1 MKIIE
6 RKIEYIMVETYVLYL
21 CQDMEKPILLGV
33 SNDPLQLYQ
42 NALNPQT
49 ADKKD
54 KSLILNWLTRVE
66 SNLNEQEQRDMDYAF
81 TMNPLTDFSYTIRD
95 LTLYIKQINQY

>member
-1 MKIIE
+1 MAA
-6 RKIEYIMVETYVLYL
+6 YTTYVLYL
-21 CQDMEKPILLGV
+21 CQELEKPMLLGV
-33 SNDPLQLYQ
+33 GDDPTKLYQ

-66 SNLNEQEQRDMDYAF
+66 ANFTEQEQRDMDYEF
-81 TMNPLTDFSYTIRD
+81 TKNTLTEFSYKIQD
-95 LTLYIKQINQY
+95 LTLYIKLIQKY